1 MVEPLNL
8 KAVAVQRN
16 LTGKAIAAA
25 MDVSEFSVS
34 RWLTRKQPIPDVRKR
49 QLAELLGI
57 DITDLLP
64 PTESKNS

>member
-25 MDVSEFSVS
+25 LQVSEFSVS
-34 RWLTRKQPIPDVRKR
+34 RWLTRKQPIPDIRKR

-64 PTESKNS
+64 PNRK